1 VTTTLE
7 RTGCDECGS
16 PQLARNTWFTGK
28 LLTERD
34 LTDEQRYLLGK
45 ITRHDQYLHG
55 YGIVCGLEVSEH
67 PNPACRAELVTVSP
81 GLAIDCC
88 GHEILLTHEEVV
100 PLADLIRAA
109 WEADHGDEPLT
120 GPHRVQLCIGY
131 RECLAEDVEAFLE
144 PCDDM
149 GSRPNRILDSYAFG
163 VRLDA
168 PPPAPVQ
175 PAVLTWEATV
185 SLAGAGRFA
194 VDSAGD
200 RLFVLSGSTLMTFA
214 ASTGAVV
221 GALTLPAPGLD
232 VAVSRTGDRVYVAVA
247 AKKAVLV
254 FDPAAPATPVA
265 TLELPAAPS
274 AAVRLAAPGTGGISA
289 LDVDAA
295 TLFSWP
301 AAVDAG
307 TVSAPVAAPVA
318 ADGRAVAIVA
328 DSSAAVVTCGDGS
341 AHLVKA
347 GATTATVVT
356 LGPDIVGLGVVAAAG
371 EQRIL
376 GVAADATA
384 QQYAVDVTAATIS
397 PTGSAGSLIDT
408 PLAVAVSSD
417 GAWAAVAV
425 TDAAGQGGVRVLDVA
440 GLNSAPRT
448 AGPASPVGVGDLTAI
463 AIDAPRDRILV
474 GYSGATGRP
483 ETAGI
488 AVLDADVMAC
498 SLTPGDCPT
507 CGEDCIVLATIEN
520 WAAEDEFTAATPTTG
535 GRRHLPSVSQL
546 ADTVRCLLARP
557 SGGGG
562 EAGPAGPTGPAGPA
576 GPQGEPGEQGEPGLN
591 GEPGEP
597 GEQGPQG
604 EPGAPG
610 APGAPGQP
618 GAPGA
623 PGQTGP
629 QGETG
634 PQGPPGTPGTDLR
647 AIRLPNIVALSWP
660 HRGEVRTPAPSRR
673 LRDVGLVVVFSEEM
687 DISTLDR
694 MSCAVYVRQ
703 DDDIN
708 GRQGYRWTGLTVFVD
723 PIRVDVGC
731 GDTVRELPD
740 QQPAPNGVANAVR
753 MWVDGELPDGIYRII
768 LDGDTILSVRED
780 QRLDGSVGQLALDG
794 NHLGPGLTKRCPTGD
809 LIEGGTFESWFI
821 LGREGQL

>member
-1 VTTTLE
+1 MTKTLE

-45 ITRHDQYLHG
+45 ITRHNQYLHG
-55 YGIVCGLEVSEH
+55 YGIVCGLEVAEH
-67 PNPACRAELVTVSP
+67 PNPACREELVVVGP

-100 PLADLIRAA
+100 PLADLVRAA
-109 WEADHGDEPLT
+109 WAADHGDDPLT

-131 RECLAEDVEAFLE
+131 RECLTEDVEAFLE

-149 GSRPNRILDSYAFG
+149 GARPNRILDSYAFG

-168 PPPAPVQ
+168 PLPAPVQ
-175 PAVLTWEATV
+175 PAVLTWQATV

-194 VDSAGD
+194 VDSGGD
-200 RLFVLSGSTLMTFA
+200 RLYALAGSTLMTFT

-221 GALTLPAPGLD
+221 GALTLPAAGLD

-254 FDPAAPATPVA
+254 FDPAAPAAPIT

-274 AAVRLAAPGTGGISA
+274 GAVRLAAPGTGGVAA
-289 LDVDAA
+289 LDVDAS

-301 AAVDAG
+301 ADVDTG
-307 TVSAPVAAPVA
+307 TASAPVTAPVA
-318 ADGRAVAIVA
+318 ADGRAVVILA
-328 DSSAAVVTCGDGS
+328 DSTAAVVTCADGS
-341 AHLVKA
+341 AHLVKS
-347 GATTATVVT
+347 GATSATVVA
-356 LGPDIVGLGVVAAAG
+356 LGPDIVGLGIVAAAG

-376 GVAADATA
+376 GVASDATA
-384 QQYAVDVTAATIS
+384 QQYTVDVTAGTITA
-397 PTGSAGSLIDT
+397 TGSVGDVVDT
-408 PLAVAVSSD
+408 PVAVAESTD

-425 TDAAGQGGVRVLDVA
+425 TDAAGQGAVRVLDVA
-440 GLNSAPRT
+440 GLNSAART
-448 AGPASPVGVGDLTAI
+448 AGEPAPVGVGELTTI
-463 AIDAPRDRILV
+463 AIDPPRSRILV
-474 GYSGATGRP
+474 GYAGTTGQP

-488 AVLDADVMAC
+488 AVLDADVLAC
-498 SLTPGDCPT
+498 SLSPGDCPT
-507 CGEDCIVLATIEN
+507 CGEDCIVLTTIEN
-520 WAAEDEFTAATPTTG
+520 WSPGDEFASAALTTA
-535 GRRHLPSVSQL
+535 GRRHLPSISQL

-557 SGGGG
+557 AGGSG
-562 EAGPAGPTGPAGPA
+562 EAGPAGPTGPPGPA
-576 GPQGEPGEQGEPGLN
+576 GPQGEQGEQGEPGLN
-591 GEPGEP
+591 GEPGPEGDP
-597 GEQGPQG
+597 GPQG
-604 EPGAPG
+604 QPGPQG
-610 APGAPGQP
+610 IPGQP
-618 GAPGA
+618 GT

-634 PQGPPGTPGTDLR
+634 PQGPPGAPGTDLL
-647 AIRLPNIVALSWP
+647 AVRLPNIVALSWP

-673 LRDVGLVVVFSEEM
+673 LRDVGIVVVFSEPM
-687 DISTLDR
+687 DVSTLDR
-694 MSCAVYVRQ
+694 MSCAVYLRQ
-703 DDDIN
+703 DDEID

-723 PIRVDVGC
+723 PIRVDLGC
-731 GDTVRELPD
+731 GDIVRELPD
-740 QQPAPNGVANAVR
+740 PQPAPNGDANAVR
-753 MWVDGELPDGIYRII
+753 MWVDGDLPDGIYRVI

-821 LGREGQL
+821 LGREPQL